1 MECVCRGA
9 LSSRLLRDGA
19 DGVEG
24 EVVLL
29 EGDDT
34 AAIRA
39 LGAGVDLDRCAAV
52 RAVDG
57 LHGFVL
63 LGLRAGRADKI
74 PLVDHEL
81 LLVSAA
87 GDELAGLVVERVI
100 DDARV
105 QTGDEHVVAAL
116 LAPAAQ
122 LHGQNRDAL
131 DVVGLALLLLALDLI
146 VHLREERVGAV
157 RTDGRDILLLPAILH
172 LYIQVRQLGGQLSL
186 VEVFV
191 ELLIL
196 SHGLQLAV
204 RSRGPAGAAG
214 RSLLLLCA

>member
-1 MECVCRGA
+1 MFLE
-9 LSSRLLRDGA
+9 RD
-19 DGVEG
+19 D
-24 EVVLL
+24 
-29 EGDDT
+29 
-34 AAIRA
+34 AAAVRA
-39 LGAGVDLDRCAAV
+39 LCAGVDLNRRAAV

-57 LHGFVL
+57 LHGAGLFR
-63 LGLRAGRADKI
+63 LRAGRADEI
-74 PLVDHEL
+74 PLVDHEFL
-81 LLVSAA
+81 LGFAA
-87 GDELAGLVVERVI
+87 GDQFAGLVVERVI

-122 LHGQNRDAL
+122 VYGQHGDAL
-131 DVVGLALLLLALDLI
+131 DIIGLALLLLTLELI
-146 VHLREERVGAV
+146 VHLREECVGAV

-172 LYIQVRQLGGQLSL
+172 LHVQVRQLRGQFSL

-196 SHGLQLAV
+196 GHGLQLAV
-204 RSRGPAGAAG
+204 CSRRPAGAAG

>member
-1 MECVCRGA
+1 M
-9 LSSRLLRDGA
+9 LFK
-19 DGVEG
+19 
-24 EVVLL
+24 
-29 EGDDT
+29 GDD
-34 AAIRA
+34 AAAVRA
-39 LGAGVDLDRCAAV
+39 LGAGIDLNRRAAV

-63 LGLRAGRADKI
+63 FRLRAGRADKI

-81 LLVSAA
+81 LLVLAA
-87 GDELAGLVVERVI
+87 GNKIAGLVIERVI

-116 LAPAAQ
+116 LAPAAEVYRQ
-122 LHGQNRDAL
+122 HGNTL
-131 DVVGLALLLLALDLI
+131 DIIGLALLLLALKLV
-146 VHLREERVGAV
+146 VHLREECVGAV
-157 RTDGRDILLLPAILH
+157 RADRRNVLLLPAVLH
-172 LYIQVRQLGGQLSL
+172 LYIQIRQLRGQLSL

-204 RSRGPAGAAG
+204 CSRRPAGAAG

>member
-1 MECVCRGA
+1 MRRSSLCLVCLAHVVGELYGSLRSTVKA
-9 LSSRLLRDGA
+9 RLHLIERD
-19 DGVEG
+19 D
-24 EVVLL
+24 
-29 EGDDT
+29 
-34 AAIRA
+34 AAAVRA
-39 LGAGVDLDRCAAV
+39 LGAGVDLDGRAAV

-57 LHGFVL
+57 LHRFVL

-157 RTDGRDILLLPAILH
+157 RTDGRDILLLPAL
-172 LYIQVRQLGGQLSL
+172 
-186 VEVFV
+186 
-191 ELLIL
+191 
-196 SHGLQLAV
+196 
-204 RSRGPAGAAG
+204 
-214 RSLLLLCA
+214 